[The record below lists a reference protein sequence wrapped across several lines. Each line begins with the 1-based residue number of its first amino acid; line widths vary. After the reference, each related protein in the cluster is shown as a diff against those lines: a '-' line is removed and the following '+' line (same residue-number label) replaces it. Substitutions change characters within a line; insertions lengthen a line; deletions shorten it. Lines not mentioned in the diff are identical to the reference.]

1 MCTGAGR
8 DSPAPSEAIRL
19 RTHDPG
25 RADARRPPTQSG
37 PPPSRSGERPPP
49 SRRAGRPSS
58 SSQGD
63 RRRPPSSSHERRRPS
78 TATSTTHRDERPSS
92 RARPSSSREHAS
104 NRQPGP
110 QRRTG
115 IDTIPEHRPVQYT
128 EDQTIISRVA
138 ELHTLT
144 DQHSDNFYIRDDV
157 VGNGI
162 SDSELNDPRTR
173 HATIRRRIART
184 IIDNIILLRR
194 DRYNIE
200 IHTICLIQSDRV
212 KSSDVD
218 VRNTATELSA
228 NFARYA
234 FTDSNRQRENHLYE
248 LCKLG
253 AELRSLISS
262 NPSTWTFGAWDE
274 VIGAQSGYIVVFPVL
289 LQDDVQVAP
298 RRIFR
303 I

>member
-1 MCTGAGR
+1 MCTGAER
-8 DSPAPSEAIRL
+8 DPSPPSEGVRL
-19 RTHDPG
+19 RTLDTG
-25 RADARRPPTQSG
+25 RADARRPQTQSG

-49 SRRAGRPSS
+49 SRRAERPSS

-63 RRRPPSSSHERRRPS
+63 RSRPPSSSHENRRPS
-78 TATSTTHRDERPSS
+78 TSTSTSRRDERPSS

-104 NRQPGP
+104 TRQSGV
-110 QRRTG
+110 QRRSG

-128 EDQTIISRVA
+128 EDQTIIRHVA
-138 ELHTLT
+138 GLHTLT
-144 DQHSDNFYIRDDV
+144 DQHSDNFYSRDDV
-157 VGNGI
+157 VGNRI

-173 HATIRRRIART
+173 HAIIRRRIART
-184 IIDNIILLRR
+184 IIDDIILAQS

-200 IHTICLIQSDRV
+200 IHTIYLIQPNRV

-218 VRNTATELSA
+218 VRNTATQLST
-228 NFARYA
+228 NFARFA
-234 FTDSNRQRENHLYE
+234 LAGSNRQGENHLYE

-253 AELRSLISS
+253 AELRSLMSS
-262 NPSTWTFGAWDE
+262 SASTWTFGAWDE
-274 VIGAQSGYIVVFPVL
+274 IIGPQSGYIVVFPAL
-289 LQDDVQVAP
+289 LQDEVQVVP